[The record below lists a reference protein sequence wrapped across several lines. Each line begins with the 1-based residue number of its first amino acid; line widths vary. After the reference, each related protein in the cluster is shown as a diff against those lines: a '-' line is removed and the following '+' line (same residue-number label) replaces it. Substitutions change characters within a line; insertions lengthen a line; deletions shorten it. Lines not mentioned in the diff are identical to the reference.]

1 MKSLSNQ
8 MAQPGVTT
16 MQLHQPFF
24 NRLLHRFHTVLQNLL
39 APLSSAVL
47 LLPILLFSL
56 FFASPAPAYAQSATL
71 TPRQVVEYAL
81 TLEKLEADFYRRAI
95 AAAQNGPL
103 AGAPQIAKDALV
115 SYGGDEAQH
124 VTDLSAVLK
133 SLGGN
138 PDAIMLPAHPNYSAI
153 LGRDP
158 FANPTDLLLA
168 GQYVEDLGVAAYKGQ
183 VQNLQ
188 AAGEA
193 GKTVLAGALA
203 IHTVEARH
211 AAGIRFL
218 RQTLL
223 GADVRPWIRNAS
235 EVIYNENRG
244 TAPVSMESQMKQNSG
259 DSVIPFGSD
268 AFDGYATREE
278 VLALV
283 GPILT
288 TAQQPPMTRPRPTPP
303 RNSSEQPAP
312 SSQPQP
318 SSVRALW

>member
-1 MKSLSNQ
+1 MKL
-8 MAQPGVTT
+8 
-16 MQLHQPFF
+16 FF
-24 NRLLHRFHTVLQNLL
+24 NAIAQLPDHRFSKNVYQQLSHACLQLL
-39 APLSSAVL
+39 ASAKVVAL
-47 LLPILLFSL
+47 ILPLLFFSTV
-56 FFASPAPAYAQSATL
+56 FVPPAPAYAQGATL

-95 AAAQNGPL
+95 AATQGGPL
-103 AGAPQIAKDALV
+103 AGVPDMAKTVLV
-115 SYGGDEAQH
+115 AYGQDEAQH
-124 VTDLSAVLK
+124 VTDLSAVLR

-138 PDAIMLPAHPNYSAI
+138 PDAIAIPANPNYSAI

-183 VQNLQ
+183 VQNLL
-188 AAGEA
+188 AAGDA
-193 GKTVLAGALA
+193 GKTVLAGALE

-211 AAGIRFL
+211 AAGVRYL
-218 RQTLL
+218 RQMLL
-223 GADVRPWIRNAS
+223 NADVRPWVRNSS

-244 TAPVSMESQMKQNSG
+244 GSP
-259 DSVIPFGSD
+259 IPFGSE

-288 TAQQPPMTRPRPTPP
+288 TAQAPQPTPSMTPNRPTS
-303 RNSSEQPAP
+303 NAP
-312 SSQPQP
+312 
-318 SSVRALW
+318 RALW

>member
-1 MKSLSNQ
+1 MKLCFNW
-8 MAQPGVTT
+8 MGQPMVTT
-16 MQLHQPFF
+16 ALPNHRFFTLLLNQF
-24 NRLLHRFHTVLQNLL
+24 NRILQHIL
-39 APLSSAVL
+39 APAVSAVL
-47 LLPILLFSL
+47 ILPLLLMSL
-56 FFASPAPAYAQSATL
+56 FFAPTAPAYAQSATL
-71 TPRQVVEYAL
+71 SPRQVVEYAL
-81 TLEKLEADFYRRAI
+81 TLEKLEADFYRRAV

-103 AGAPQIAKDALV
+103 ASAPDVAKAALV
-115 SYGGDEAQH
+115 SYGQDEAQH
-124 VTDLSAVLK
+124 VTDLSAVLR

-138 PDAIMLPAHPNYSAI
+138 PDAVTIPANPNYQAI

-158 FANPTDLLLA
+158 FANPTDLLQA
-168 GQYVEDLGVAAYKGQ
+168 GQFVEDLGVAAYKGQ
-183 VQNLQ
+183 VQNLL

-223 GADVRPWIRNAS
+223 NADVRPWIRNAS

-244 TAPVSMESQMKQNSG
+244 
-259 DSVIPFGSD
+259 DSPIPFSTPE
-268 AFDGYATREE
+268 FDGYATREE

-288 TAQQPPMTRPRPTPP
+288 AAQPSTMTPDQ
-303 RNSSEQPAP
+303 SVAP
-312 SSQPQP
+312 SSQPMRSTNP
-318 SSVRALW
+318 SPAVRGLW

>member
-1 MKSLSNQ
+1 MKLCFNWIVQPMVNALLPYRHLYNILCDRLSQAWSNI
-8 MAQPGVTT
+8 
-16 MQLHQPFF
+16 
-24 NRLLHRFHTVLQNLL
+24 L
-39 APLSSAVL
+39 APAKSAVL
-47 LLPILLFSL
+47 ILPLLLVCLV
-56 FFASPAPAYAQSATL
+56 FAPTAPAYAQSASQSARL
-71 TPRQVVEYAL
+71 SPRQVVEYAL

-95 AAAQNGPL
+95 AAVQS
-103 AGAPQIAKDALV
+103 GALTGVPDIAKAALV
-115 SYGGDEAQH
+115 SYGEDEAQH
-124 VTDLSAVLK
+124 VTDLSAVLR

-138 PDAIMLPAHPNYSAI
+138 PAAIVIPANPNYSAI
-153 LGRDP
+153 LNRDP

-183 VQNLQ
+183 VQNLL

-193 GKTVLAGALA
+193 GKTVLAGALE

-223 GADVRPWIRNAS
+223 NADVRPWIRNAS
-235 EVIYNENRG
+235 SVIYNENRG
-244 TAPVSMESQMKQNSG
+244 TVAVSMESQGKQMIQSP
-259 DSVIPFGSD
+259 SPIPFASE

-288 TAQQPPMTRPRPTPP
+288 AAKPSMM
-303 RNSSEQPAP
+303 AP
-312 SSQPQP
+312 SR
-318 SSVRALW
+318 SVTLSN

>member
-1 MKSLSNQ
+1 MKLCFNWIV
-8 MAQPGVTT
+8 QPTLT
-16 MQLHQPFF
+16 ALLPYWQLCNTLRDRVSQA
-24 NRLLHRFHTVLQNLL
+24 LLNLL
-39 APLSSAVL
+39 APAKSAVL
-47 LLPILLFSL
+47 ILPFLLVSL
-56 FFASPAPAYAQSATL
+56 VFAPAAPAHAQGATL
-71 TPRQVVEYAL
+71 SPRQVVEYAL
-81 TLEKLEADFYRRAI
+81 TLEKLEADFYRHAI
-95 AAAQNGPL
+95 AAVRS
-103 AGAPQIAKDALV
+103 GALTGVPDVAKTALV
-115 SYGGDEAQH
+115 SYGEDEAQH
-124 VTDLSAVLK
+124 VTDLSAVLR

-138 PDAIMLPAHPNYSAI
+138 PDAVMIPANPNYRAI

-183 VQNLQ
+183 VQNLL

-193 GKTVLAGALA
+193 GKTVLAGALE

-223 GADVRPWIRNAS
+223 NADVRPWIRNAS
-235 EVIYNENRG
+235 SVIYNENRG
-244 TAPVSMESQMKQNSG
+244 DVAISMESQTKQNQSL
-259 DSVIPFGSD
+259 SPIPFASE

-288 TAQQPPMTRPRPTPP
+288 AAQPSTMVPSQAAT
-303 RNSSEQPAP
+303 P
-312 SSQPQP
+312 SSQPAASSTP
-318 SSVRALW
+318 SSEVRALW